1 MESEFFFQFF
11 IEFFLLD
18 ELKLLSDEIDKQDSL
33 FSKKEEEVADK
44 SISK

>member
-33 FSKKEEEVADK
+33 FQKKRRK
-44 SISK
+44 SRTKA